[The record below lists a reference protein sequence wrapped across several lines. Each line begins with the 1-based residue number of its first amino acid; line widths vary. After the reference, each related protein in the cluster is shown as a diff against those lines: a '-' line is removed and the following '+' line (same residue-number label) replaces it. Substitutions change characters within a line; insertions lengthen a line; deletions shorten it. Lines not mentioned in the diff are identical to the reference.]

1 MLIAGAGL
9 AIMITAS
16 VFARRTGIA
25 APLLLVALGI
35 AASYLPGAPTIHVEP
50 ELVLAGVLSVVIFP
64 LLARRLLAPEA
75 RSTLPVFDDRDS
87 L

>member
-1 MLIAGAGL
+1 MAG
-9 AIMITAS
+9 
-16 VFARRTGIA
+16 RTGLMSPREVTA
-25 APLLLVALGI
+25 
-35 AASYLPGAPTIHVEP
+35 
-50 ELVLAGVLSVVIFP
+50 LVLAGVLSVVIFP